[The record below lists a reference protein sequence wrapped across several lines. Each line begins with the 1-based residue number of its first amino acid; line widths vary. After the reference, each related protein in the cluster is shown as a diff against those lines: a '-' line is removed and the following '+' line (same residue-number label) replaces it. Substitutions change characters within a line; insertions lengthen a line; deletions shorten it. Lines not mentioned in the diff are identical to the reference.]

1 MISMFDELNR
11 TAEGEKEGGQSMMRV
26 NFVILKSF
34 RQGPRCLFVA
44 VAIVSGKLN

>member
-11 TAEGEKEGGQSMMRV
+11 TAEGEKEEGQSMMR
-26 NFVILKSF
+26 VILKSF
-34 RQGPRCLFVA
+34 RQGPRCLFVT